1 MVCLGL
7 EPWAAVWKAQTN
19 LLSYGGTV
27 LLSSFSHR
35 KSNDQLITPSSQP
48 AGQTF
53 STLTPASFSSCM
65 GSFGRKNNLPK
76 WHEHCKRSDK

>member
-35 KSNDQLITPSSQP
+35 KSNDQLHRPASQP
-48 AGQTF
+48 VRHSQ
-53 STLTPASFSSCM
+53 L
-65 GSFGRKNNLPK
+65 
-76 WHEHCKRSDK
+76 